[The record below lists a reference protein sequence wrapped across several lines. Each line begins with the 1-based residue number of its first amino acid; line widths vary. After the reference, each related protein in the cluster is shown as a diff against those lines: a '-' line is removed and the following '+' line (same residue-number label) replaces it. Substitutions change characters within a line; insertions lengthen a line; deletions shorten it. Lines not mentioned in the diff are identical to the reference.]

1 MRTLL
6 AVILLSTS
14 LFAEQPPTITWKA
27 HWITCPNAPAREAG
41 VYRFRK
47 VVNLASVPKE
57 FNVHV
62 SADNRFVLYVNGQR
76 IGEGPARGD
85 LFHWRYE
92 TFDLAP
98 ALKPGDNVV
107 SAIVWNFGSRA
118 PLAQMS
124 NRTGFL
130 VQGTTPESEA
140 LNTDDTWEAKPE
152 PGHSFVEYPENFEGY
167 FVAGPGERIDGRTWD
182 WNANSLDPNWRRG
195 WQWSVSS
202 PDPARWWQRAVY
214 AADGRDAEYRSR
226 AAERNIPDNPNAW
239 FLTPNG
245 LPKMTYEGVLY
256 GWIVRSENLV
266 IPGITSRANP
276 LEVSPNKTATLTV
289 DRKTLTTAYPELTI
303 SGGRDAVIRVTY
315 TEAPSDDKGN
325 KGNRNDPADKT
336 VRGITDEF
344 ISDGGR
350 NRVFMPLWWRTWRYV
365 QLQITTK
372 DQPLTINSFRG
383 YETKYPFDLKAR
395 FTSSDPTL
403 AKIWYVGWRTAQL
416 CAHETYVDTPY
427 WEQLQY
433 VGDTRIQALISYVS
447 TGDDRLARQAIDAF
461 DYSRTSEGI
470 TQSRYPSALQQY
482 IPPFSLLYIGML
494 HDFWMYRDDPQF
506 VRDKLMGT
514 RTILDWY
521 RKHQHVDGL
530 LQYMPWWNFVDWA
543 PNWKQP
549 YFGTPPQEK
558 DGGSSILALQYVS
571 ALREAADMEQALGD
585 KQLALDYRKRA
596 DQLAATI
603 YKLCWDAKRK
613 LLADTTAKTSFSQ
626 HANILGTITDTI
638 PREQHQLV
646 LGSILSNQNP
656 DLHQASYYFRFY
668 LARALDHAGVDDLY
682 VDLLDPWRKML
693 DLGLSTWAETP
704 EPTRSDSHA
713 WSAHPNYDL
722 LTLVA
727 GIRPG
732 SPGFKSV
739 VIAPDLGQL
748 KNVEAAMPHT
758 QGDIAVSFT
767 RREGDVLAVITMPPE
782 LAGELR
788 WNGRVIPLRAG
799 RQEVTLA
806 IGN

>member
-6 AVILLSTS
+6 AVIILAASLL
-14 LFAEQPPTITWKA
+14 AEQPPTITWKA
-27 HWITCPNAPAREAG
+27 HWIACPNAPAREAG

-47 VVNLASVPKE
+47 IVNLASVPKE
-57 FNVHV
+57 FKVHV
-62 SADNRFVLYVNGQR
+62 SADNRFILYVNGLR

-92 TFDLAP
+92 TFDLAS

-107 SAIVWNFGSRA
+107 SALVWNFGARA
-118 PLAQMS
+118 PLAQLS
-124 NRTGFL
+124 NRTGFVL
-130 VQGTTPESEA
+130 QGTSPESEA

-152 PGHSFVEYPENFEGY
+152 PGHSFVEYPANFEGY

-182 WNANSLDPNWRRG
+182 WNANSPNSTG
-195 WQWSVSS
+195 WQK
-202 PDPARWWQRAVY
+202 AVF

-226 AAERNIPDNPNAW
+226 AAERDIPDNPNAW
-239 FLTPNG
+239 FLTPNR
-245 LPKMTYEGVLY
+245 LPVMRYDEIPAGIT
-256 GWIVRSENLV
+256 WINLV
-266 IPGITSRANP
+266 GPQIDPVKSEIPPNSTSIFLLYRQ
-276 LEVSPNKTATLTV
+276 
-289 DRKTLTTAYPELTI
+289 TLTTAYPALI
-303 SGGRDAVIRVTY
+303 FSGGRDALIRATY

-325 KGNRNDPADKT
+325 KGNRDEFAGKT

-344 ISDGGR
+344 IADGG
-350 NRVFMPLWWRTWRYV
+350 NRRLFMPLWWRTWRYI

-372 DQPLTINSFRG
+372 DQPLTINSLGAFQ
-383 YETKYPFDLKAR
+383 TTYPFDLKAR

-403 AKIWYVGWRTAQL
+403 AKIWDVGWRTAQL

-433 VGDTRIQALISYVS
+433 VGDTRIQALISYTS

-461 DYSRTSEGI
+461 DFSRTSEGI
-470 TQSRYPSALQQY
+470 TQSRYPSALPQY

-506 VRDKLMGT
+506 VREKLMGT
-514 RTILDWY
+514 RTILHWY
-521 RKHQHVDGL
+521 RQHQRDDGM

-549 YFGTPPQEK
+549 YFGTPPQDK

-571 ALREAADMEQALGD
+571 ALREAADLEQALGD

-596 DQLAATI
+596 NQLAATI
-603 YKLCWDAKRK
+603 YKLCWDAKRN

-626 HANILGTITDTI
+626 HANILGAITDTI
-638 PREQHQLV
+638 PREQQQLV
-646 LGSILSNQNP
+646 LGSILSNQNS

-668 LARALDHAGVDDLY
+668 LARALDHSGLDDLY

-748 KNVEAAMPHT
+748 NSVEAAMPHAK
-758 QGDIAVSFT
+758 GDIVVSFT
-767 RREGDVLAVITMPPE
+767 RRERDVLAVITLPPE
-782 LAGELR
+782 LPGELR
-788 WNGRVIPLRAG
+788 WNGRTIPLRAG
-799 RQEVTLA
+799 KQEMTLA